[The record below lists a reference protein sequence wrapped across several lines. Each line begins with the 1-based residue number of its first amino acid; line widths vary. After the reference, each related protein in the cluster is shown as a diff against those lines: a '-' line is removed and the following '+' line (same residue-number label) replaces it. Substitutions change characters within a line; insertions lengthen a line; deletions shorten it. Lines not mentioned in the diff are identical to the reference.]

1 MKTTITISMV
11 LVFML
16 MGVVLNSA
24 YAVPLK
30 SCSIWLCLPAGFPSG
45 CSDAYSAM
53 KKRLKRGQ
61 SARPPLAS
69 CFVSDK
75 TVLKAK

>member
-1 MKTTITISMV
+1 MKTTIIISMV
-11 LVFML
+11 FVFML
-16 MGVVLNSA
+16 MGMVLNSA
-24 YAVPLK
+24 HAFSRK
-30 SCSIWLCLPAGFPSG
+30 QCSIWLCLPAGFPVG

-75 TVLKAK
+75 TALKTK

>member
-1 MKTTITISMV
+1 MV
-11 LVFML
+11 LLL
-16 MGVVLNSA
+16 MSFFNSVSA

-45 CSDAYSAM
+45 CRDAYSAM
-53 KKRLKRGQ
+53 KKRLRRGQ

-75 TVLKAK
+75 TALKAK

>member
-1 MKTTITISMV
+1 MKTTITLGMV
-11 LVFML
+11 FLSIGLF
-16 MGVVLNSA
+16 LNSA
-24 YAVPLK
+24 HAFSQK
-30 SCSIWLCLPAGFPSG
+30 QCSIWLCLPAGFPVG

-53 KKRLKRGQ
+53 KKRLRRGQ

-75 TVLKAK
+75 TALKAK

>member
-1 MKTTITISMV
+1 MKTTHIISMV
-11 LVFML
+11 LLLISFF
-16 MGVVLNSA
+16 NSVSA
-24 YAVPLK
+24 HAFSRK
-30 SCSIWLCLPAGFPSG
+30 QCSIWLCLPAGFPEG
-45 CSDAYSAM
+45 CSDAYSAL
-53 KKRLKRGQ
+53 KKRLRRGQ

>member
-1 MKTTITISMV
+1 MKKTITISMV
-11 LVFML
+11 LVL

>member
-1 MKTTITISMV
+1 MKITISMV

-16 MGVVLNSA
+16 MGIVLNSA
-24 YAVPLK
+24 HAFSRK
-30 SCSIWLCLPAGFPSG
+30 QCSIWLFLPAGFPSG

-61 SARPPLAS
+61 SARPLL
-69 CFVSDK
+69 
-75 TVLKAK
+75 VLCQTKPY

>member
-1 MKTTITISMV
+1 MKITIIISMV
-11 LVFML
+11 LVLML
-16 MGVVLNSA
+16 MGLFSNPTHAFSR
-24 YAVPLK
+24 K
-30 SCSIWLCLPAGFPSG
+30 QCSIWLCLPAGFPEG

-75 TVLKAK
+75 TPLKTK